1 MQCVNGHQNPYGS
14 NFCGTCGATAASVP
28 APPGNPGFPGF
39 PPPNPGFPP
48 QNPGF
53 PGGYTPQASTGFVQ
67 IPGFGTVKIAS
78 IGQRLGARA
87 IDTGILFVSYIAI
100 SLFLAL
106 LDFRYGFFVFFLW
119 LIFWLLYEWLF
130 IAYRGATIGKAALGI
145 KVVDQR
151 NGGLLGLGPA
161 FIRQLIPTVGSL
173 FFCLGT
179 LLVYL
184 SPLFDNSGRVQGWHD
199 KAANDLVVVSK
210 AD

>member
-14 NFCGTCGATAASVP
+14 NFCGTCGAAVSSVP
-28 APPGNPGFPGF
+28 
-39 PPPNPGFPP
+39 PPPQNPGFPP
-48 QNPGF
+48 QAPGF

-67 IPGFGTVKIAS
+67 IPGYGTVKIAS

-87 IDTGILFVSYIAI
+87 IDMGILLVSYFAI
-100 SLFLAL
+100 GAFLAIF
-106 LDFRYGFFVFFLW
+106 DFRYGFFVALLW

-145 KVVDQR
+145 RVVDQR

-173 FFCLGT
+173 FFCFGA

-199 KAANDLVVVSK
+199 KAANDLVVAGK
-210 AD
+210 TD